1 MSKVN
6 ENRND
11 MDTFQTESYA
21 HIDLDYHPIIKKDL
35 ISYGSYDDKE
45 TKHKQ
50 EYSNIYHH
58 KQLLDKYVQ
67 SKKTFT
73 ASSLPNEFFSGS
85 FDLSQI
91 NNSNTGL
98 NSKLFL

>member
-1 MSKVN
+1 MNRVN

-11 MDTFQTESYA
+11 MNTFQTESHAY
-21 HIDLDYHPIIKKDL
+21 IDVDYHPIIKKDL
-35 ISYGSYDDKE
+35 RSYGSSDDKE

-67 SKKTFT
+67 NQKTFT
-73 ASSLPNEFFSGS
+73 ASSLPNEFTSGS
-85 FDLSQI
+85 FDFSQI